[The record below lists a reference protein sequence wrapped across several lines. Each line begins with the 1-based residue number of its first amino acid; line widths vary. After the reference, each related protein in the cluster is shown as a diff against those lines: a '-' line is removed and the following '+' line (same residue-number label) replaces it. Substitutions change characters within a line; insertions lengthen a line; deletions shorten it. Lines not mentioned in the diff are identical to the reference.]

1 MATATVLPCPA
12 APMAS
17 RAGTVVE
24 PAAQTPGTLVRPS
37 ASALPPSTA
46 TSTGSGRS
54 YMSEYP
60 IARAFVDARVSTLYG
75 GTSEVKKMIIGRD
88 LTGPS

>member
-1 MATATVLPCPA
+1 
-12 APMAS
+12 
-17 RAGTVVE
+17 
-24 PAAQTPGTLVRPS
+24 
-37 ASALPPSTA
+37 
-46 TSTGSGRS
+46 
-54 YMSEYP
+54 MSEYP